1 MIQPLV
7 VTLEAFKLGGFFKV
21 GVDLI
26 CNLQY
31 LFHEALTRDAA
42 HLNYKQ
48 FCFTSSNRAILQSL
62 LGFVSSKEEESLAYK
77 GAKTLQ
83 WLCSSPL

>member
-1 MIQPLV
+1 M

-31 LFHEALTRDAA
+31 LFHEALTRDAV
-42 HLNYKQ
+42 LIYKQ
-48 FCFTSSNRAILQSL
+48 FCFTSSNRGILQSL
-62 LGFVSSKEEESLAYK
+62 LGFVSSKEEKDLAYK
-77 GAKTLQ
+77 GAKTLR